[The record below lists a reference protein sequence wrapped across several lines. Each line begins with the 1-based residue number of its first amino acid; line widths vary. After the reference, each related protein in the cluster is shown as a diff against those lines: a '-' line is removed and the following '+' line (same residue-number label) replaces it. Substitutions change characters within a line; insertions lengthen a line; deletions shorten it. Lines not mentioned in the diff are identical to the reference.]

1 VRFIGTIMEPKFRL
15 AGTPQFHS
23 LGTSQKL
30 CTGFDF
36 PFRTI

>member
-23 LGTSQKL
+23 LGSFSRET
-30 CTGFDF
+30 
-36 PFRTI
+36 FRSI